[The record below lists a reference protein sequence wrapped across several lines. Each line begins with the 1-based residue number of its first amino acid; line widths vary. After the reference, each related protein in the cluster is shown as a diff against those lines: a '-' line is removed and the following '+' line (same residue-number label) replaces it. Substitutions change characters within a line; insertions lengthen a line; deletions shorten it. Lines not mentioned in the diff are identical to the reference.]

1 METLNQETKD
11 KFELEPRKSLPKI
24 DAEYASKS
32 MVFESYSEAK
42 LHEKGSADRSKT
54 SLRLKYEAETAV
66 IQKKI
71 GHLEDIRISL
81 GLSRRKMAQLLLV
94 DPSAWTRWTKNEDSA
109 PPHIFRALQWY
120 MALIDKQPGW
130 HPQNSFNSGDVVKVQ
145 EERLNQVQSD
155 LERQISYL
163 KSENNRLETE
173 LIKRVQNFEDS
184 RPLES
189 IERQVSIE
197 LGWKLVALLNLLGLL
212 AIFLWKTVF

>member
-11 KFELEPRKSLPKI
+11 NSELEPRRIQPKI

-42 LHEKGSADRSKT
+42 LREKGGADRSKT

-130 HPQNSFNSGDVVKVQ
+130 HPQNSFNSGDVAKVQ
-145 EERLNQVQSD
+145 EERLNQVQSE

-173 LIKRVQNFEDS
+173 LIKRVEDFEDS
-184 RPLES
+184 RSLDTA
-189 IERQVSIE
+189 ERQVSIE
-197 LGWKLVALLNLLGLL
+197 LGWKLVALVNFLGLL
-212 AIFLWKTVF
+212 AVFMWKMIF

>member
-1 METLNQETKD
+1 MEPLIQETRRG
-11 KFELEPRKSLPKI
+11 FEDGKSQPKI
-24 DAEYASKS
+24 DPEYASKS

-42 LHEKGSADRSKT
+42 FREQGGADRSKT

-71 GHLEDIRISL
+71 GNLEDIRKSL

-94 DPSAWTRWTKNEDSA
+94 DPSAWTRWTKNKDSA
-109 PPHIFRALQWY
+109 PPHIFRSLQWY
-120 MALIDKQPGW
+120 MTLIDKQPGW
-130 HPQNSFNSGDVVKVQ
+130 HPQNSFNSGDVVKIQ

-173 LIKRVQNFEDS
+173 LTKRVEDFEDS
-184 RPLES
+184 RPLEAL
-189 IERQVSIE
+189 ERQTSIE
-197 LGWKLVALLNLLGLL
+197 LGWKLLALLNLLGLL
-212 AIFLWKTVF
+212 ATFIWKVAF

>member
-1 METLNQETKD
+1 MKTIDQQSID
-11 KFELEPRKSLPKI
+11 KLELETRKYQAKI
-24 DAEYASKS
+24 DPEYASKS
-32 MVFESYSEAK
+32 MVFDSFSEAK
-42 LHEKGSADRSKT
+42 FREHGGTDRSKT

-71 GHLEDIRISL
+71 GHLEDIRSSL

-109 PPHIFRALQWY
+109 PPHIFRSLQWY

-130 HPQNSFNSGDVVKVQ
+130 HPQNSFNSGDVVKIQ
-145 EERLNQVQSD
+145 EERLNQVQLD

-173 LIKRVQNFEDS
+173 LIKRVKDFEDS
-184 RPLES
+184 RCLEGA
-189 IERQVSIE
+189 ERQVSIE
-197 LGWKLVALLNLLGLL
+197 LGWKLVALLNFLGLL
-212 AIFLWKTVF
+212 AVFMWKMIF

>member
-1 METLNQETKD
+1 MDRKAWFLGHILRAKFAKIRPLTNQ
-11 KFELEPRKSLPKI
+11 
-24 DAEYASKS
+24 
-32 MVFESYSEAK
+32 
-42 LHEKGSADRSKT
+42 KT
-54 SLRLKYEAETAV
+54 PLRLKYEAETAV
-66 IQKKI
+66 IQKRI
-71 GHLEDIRISL
+71 GHLEDIRSSL

-130 HPQNSFNSGDVVKVQ
+130 HPQNSFNSGDVVKIH

-173 LIKRVQNFEDS
+173 LIKRVEDFEDS

-189 IERQVSIE
+189 TERQVSIE
-197 LGWKLVALLNLLGLL
+197 LGWKLVALMNLLGLL
-212 AIFLWKTVF
+212 AIFMWKMVF

>member
-1 METLNQETKD
+1 MEILDQETKG
-11 KFELEPRKSLPKI
+11 KFELKDEKFQPKI
-24 DAEYASKS
+24 DPEYGSKS
-32 MVFESYSEAK
+32 MVFESYSEGQFRE
-42 LHEKGSADRSKT
+42 HGDSDRSKT
-54 SLRLKYEAETAV
+54 PLRLKYEAETAV

-71 GHLEDIRISL
+71 GHLEDIRNSL

-145 EERLNQVQSD
+145 EERLNQVQSN

-173 LIKRVQNFEDS
+173 LIKRVEDFEDS
-184 RPLES
+184 RPPETT
-189 IERQVSIE
+189 ERQVSIE

-212 AIFLWKTVF
+212 AIFMWKMVF

>member
-1 METLNQETKD
+1 METLNQEKRGQLELKD
-11 KFELEPRKSLPKI
+11 GKSRPKI
-24 DAEYASKS
+24 NPEYGSKS
-32 MVFESYSEAK
+32 MVFESYSESQFRE
-42 LHEKGSADRSKT
+42 HGGADRSKT
-54 SLRLKYEAETAV
+54 PLRLKYEAETAV

-71 GHLEDIRISL
+71 GHLEDIRNSL

-145 EERLNQVQSD
+145 EERLNQVQSN

-173 LIKRVQNFEDS
+173 LIKRVEDFEDS
-184 RPLES
+184 RPPET

-212 AIFLWKTVF
+212 AIFIWKMVL